1 MAANL
6 KLRRYLDDD
15 HSNETNLDFVFKEF
29 QQSSEIEALFVTQLK
44 AQFIGNIKSFCVL
57 QFRKI
62 LETWCNH
69 LLKQNAN
76 SKHLNV
82 AFREKI
88 ARALSIELA
97 GKTGAG
103 FDSEEYDSLFDQD
116 NDSKKDFTFAEYLK
130 VLLQSWTL
138 KQDEL
143 NFVEL
148 ISSLDRVNTYL
159 PSSLNHPR
167 ATWTAIPTGKKKPMG
182 WKSWVNNDENVSLG
196 IF

>member
-15 HSNETNLDFVFKEF
+15 HSNETNLDFVFKVF
-29 QQSSEIEALFVTQLK
+29 QKSSEIEALFVTQLK

-69 LLKQNAN
+69 LLKQNEN

-103 FDSEEYDSLFDQD
+103 FDSEEYDSLFDQE
-116 NDSKKDFTFAEYLK
+116 NDSKKRIYICRILE
-130 VLLQSWTL
+130 LQS
-138 KQDEL
+138 
-143 NFVEL
+143 
-148 ISSLDRVNTYL
+148 
-159 PSSLNHPR
+159 
-167 ATWTAIPTGKKKPMG
+167 
-182 WKSWVNNDENVSLG
+182 
-196 IF
+196 